1 MTAPTDRR
9 LCVLHVVEA
18 SFAGVGRHVLDLV
31 EGGLAAGD
39 GVDVAYGTHRA
50 EPAFLDR
57 LASLGVRR
65 VIPLE
70 VGRAPGVGDL
80 RAIATVRRAVRRY
93 GPYDV
98 VHGHASKGGLHARLA
113 VSGRA
118 AAGAAR
124 VYTPNAFVT
133 MSPQLGGLSRR
144 LYGTAE
150 RVLATRTEALVL
162 VSPEEAEHADT
173 LGVRPRQ
180 RRVIPNGIPFTV
192 LPDRSAARADL
203 GLPDDATVVLGA
215 VGRLSSQKGLDR
227 LLDALSLMGRRSDVV
242 LAVVGEGEDDAAL
255 RSQAEDLGLGD
266 AVRWLG
272 RRPGQM
278 CMPAF
283 DVLVVPSRYEGF
295 PYVVLEGL
303 WAGLP
308 VVATSTSNGR
318 TVVGDGRTG
327 VVIDGAPEGLAIRL
341 AAALTE
347 LVDDPVWRTN
357 RAAQARDVVQAFSVD
372 SMVTA
377 TRGLYLDLV
386 DARHEVPT

>member
-1 MTAPTDRR
+1 
-9 LCVLHVVEA
+9 
-18 SFAGVGRHVLDLV
+18 
-31 EGGLAAGD
+31 
-39 GVDVAYGTHRA
+39 
-50 EPAFLDR
+50 
-57 LASLGVRR
+57 
-65 VIPLE
+65 
-70 VGRAPGVGDL
+70 
-80 RAIATVRRAVRRY
+80 
-93 GPYDV
+93 
-98 VHGHASKGGLHARLA
+98 
-113 VSGRA
+113 
-118 AAGAAR
+118 
-124 VYTPNAFVT
+124 
-133 MSPQLGGLSRR
+133 
-144 LYGTAE
+144 
-150 RVLATRTEALVL
+150 
-162 VSPEEAEHADT
+162 
-173 LGVRPRQ
+173 
-180 RRVIPNGIPFTV
+180 
-192 LPDRSAARADL
+192 
-203 GLPDDATVVLGA
+203 
-215 VGRLSSQKGLDR
+215 
-227 LLDALSLMGRRSDVV
+227 MGRRSDVV

-347 LVDDPVWRTN
+347 LVDDPVWRTD